1 MDEKAKQFLNWLL
14 FAAFC
19 AMATLLLYGAALE
32 LPFFFDDFVHYP
44 FVENNNLFRIWLST
58 NDLAYYRPLNFTIW
72 RITYKL
78 FQGHNP
84 FVDHG
89 INLFL
94 FAVNGFLV
102 GWLASRLWSL
112 RGDRF
117 PVVARNEFDDD
128 VWRIYLSAT
137 LFLLFP
143 FSYQAVP
150 WVGSLSHILVTTLIL
165 LALLCYVQMRRT
177 RMRLWGMAS
186 LFFTFLAPFAHENG
200 VLVMPFV
207 VLVDLT
213 NPGLSHRWRQAART
227 AVIWTLPLLVYIPI
241 WLSLPRLDNGGLFG
255 SLEGM
260 LQNSAYFLQGAT
272 YPFSGIGG
280 WLHYIRGVGDM
291 TAVALLGGLGVSI
304 AVLVQLTHRPN
315 LRSLF
320 PWFWILLASLPAI
333 LFLVFDYVI
342 NGPRLLMVASV
353 GIAWLWADVILLF
366 SRGGKQGSI
375 ERLTRAGIA
384 GLLTLLLLAQNVT
397 FVSRRMT
404 MHQILGQGFEQI
416 ISATAAANEAGHEA
430 IVVNFPS
437 WLALKTHTYAL
448 GHEGVLFWPDYVSPE
463 ILMAVH
469 TGELGDL
476 NFVKVDSIRPDLEKY
491 HYGLTG
497 PAPDWP
503 MLSAVPSQV
512 FKTEYSNETFDAGE
526 GLDLVPVGSLG
537 ELRTEDHDILANFE
551 SPDRTSRYQL
561 LDARVIPSA
570 GSLRV
575 DTLWQSLGGEADI
588 TLFVHLVD
596 AAGNLI
602 GQVDGDPL
610 GGSYPLNQWLENI
623 HGWDSRTI
631 SGEEAAGLDIR
642 VGLYD
647 RISGQRLQ
655 AVGADGELYPDN
667 FVPLSVDLQSQEN
680 PP

>member
-291 TAVALLGGLGVSI
+291 TAVAILSGVGLVVAFLI
-304 AVLVQLTHRPN
+304 QVTHPAT

-320 PWFWILLASLPAI
+320 SWFWILLASLPAI

-353 GIAWLWADVILLF
+353 GMAWLWTDVILLF

-375 ERLTRAGIA
+375 ERLTRAAIA
-384 GLLTLLLLAQNVT
+384 GLFTLLLLAQNAN

-404 MHQILGQGFEQI
+404 MHEILGDGFKQVVA
-416 ISATAAANEAGHEA
+416 ATAEANEARFEA
-430 IVVNFPS
+430 VVVNFPS
-437 WLALKTHTYAL
+437 WLAPKDHTYAL
-448 GHEGVLFWPDYVSPE
+448 GHEGVLFWPDYVPPE
-463 ILMAVH
+463 TLMVVH
-469 TGELGDL
+469 TGEVGDL
-476 NFVKVDSIRPDLEKY
+476 NFIKVDGIRPDLENY

-497 PAPDWP
+497 PNPDWS
-503 MLSAVPSQV
+503 MLSAVPSKV
-512 FKTEYSNETFDAGE
+512 FTTEYESTILTTAE
-526 GLDLVPVGSLG
+526 GLEVVPVGTVG
-537 ELRTEDHDILANFE
+537 VLRTEEHDYLATFE
-551 SPDRTSRYQL
+551 DPDRSSRLQL
-561 LDARVIPSA
+561 IDARVTLEE
-570 GSLRV
+570 GFLRV
-575 DTLWQSLGGEADI
+575 DTLWHVVDAPPDT
-588 TLFVHLVD
+588 TLFVHAVD

-602 GQVDGDPL
+602 GQTDGDPL
-610 GGSYPLNQWLENI
+610 GGSYPFNQWQGNN
-623 HGWDSRTI
+623 HVWDSRIIEVQDTTD
-631 SGEEAAGLDIR
+631 LNVR
-642 VGLYD
+642 LGLYD
-647 RISGQRLQ
+647 RLSGVRLKAAGPDGQ
-655 AVGADGELYPDN
+655 PLEDDAVPVTTSDN
-667 FVPLSVDLQSQEN
+667 P
-680 PP
+680 